1 MQDMSK
7 RFLDEKLPL
16 TPAVFEILLALADQD
31 RHGYGIMQEV
41 EQRTEGLMK
50 LGPGTLYGSIKR
62 MLESDLIEDSGD
74 RPDPELDDDRR
85 KYYRLTKRGRQ
96 VASAEATRLDR
107 QVQQARNKKLLGP
120 TFKEPNRI

>member
-1 MQDMSK
+1 MSK
-7 RFLDEKLPL
+7 STSDEKLPL

-85 KYYRLTKRGRQ
+85 KYYRLTIQGRQ
-96 VASAEATRLDR
+96 VAIAEANRLER
-107 QVQQARNKKLLGP
+107 QVRQAREKNLLP
-120 TFKEPNRI
+120 KAVP

>member
-1 MQDMSK
+1 MSK
-7 RFLDEKLPL
+7 STSNENLPL

-85 KYYRLTKRGRQ
+85 KYYRLTKQGRQ
-96 VASAEATRLDR
+96 VASAEANRLDR

-120 TFKEPNRI
+120 AVKEPNRI

>member
-1 MQDMSK
+1 MSR
-7 RFLDEKLPL
+7 RFSDEKLPL

-62 MLESDLIEDSGD
+62 MLESNLIEDSGD

-85 KYYRLTKRGRQ
+85 KYYRLTKQGRR

-107 QVQQARNKKLLGP
+107 QVQQARDKKLLGP
-120 TFKEPNRI
+120 AFKEPNRI

>member
-1 MQDMSK
+1 MSK
-7 RFLDEKLPL
+7 NTSDEKLPL

-85 KYYRLTKRGRQ
+85 KYYRLTKQGRQ
-96 VASAEATRLDR
+96 VASAEANRLDR

-120 TFKEPNRI
+120 AVKEPNRI

>member
-1 MQDMSK
+1 
-7 RFLDEKLPL
+7 
-16 TPAVFEILLALADQD
+16 
-31 RHGYGIMQEV
+31 
-41 EQRTEGLMK
+41 MK

-85 KYYRLTKRGRQ
+85 KYYRLTKQGRQ

-107 QVQQARNKKLLGP
+107 QVQQARNKELLGP
-120 TFKEPNRI
+120 AFKEPNRI

>member
-1 MQDMSK
+1 MSK
-7 RFLDEKLPL
+7 STSNENLPL

-31 RHGYGIMQEV
+31 RHGYGIMKEV

-62 MLESDLIEDSGD
+62 MLELDLIEDSGD

-85 KYYRLTKRGRQ
+85 KYYRLTKQGRQ
-96 VASAEATRLDR
+96 VASAEANRLDR

-120 TFKEPNRI
+120 AVKEPNRI

>member
-1 MQDMSK
+1 MSK
-7 RFLDEKLPL
+7 STSDENLPL

-85 KYYRLTKRGRQ
+85 RYYRLTKQGRQ
-96 VASAEATRLDR
+96 VASAEANRLDR

-120 TFKEPNRI
+120 AVKEPNRI

>member
-1 MQDMSK
+1 MNKSTS
-7 RFLDEKLPL
+7 DEKLPL

-85 KYYRLTKRGRQ
+85 KYYRLTKQGRQ
-96 VASAEATRLDR
+96 VASAEANRLDR
-107 QVQQARNKKLLGP
+107 QVQQARSKKLLGP
-120 TFKEPNRI
+120 AVKEPNRI

>member
-1 MQDMSK
+1 MSK
-7 RFLDEKLPL
+7 STSDEKLPL

-85 KYYRLTKRGRQ
+85 KYYRLTKQGRQ
-96 VASAEATRLDR
+96 VASAEANRLDR

-120 TFKEPNRI
+120 AVKEPNRI

>member
-1 MQDMSK
+1 MSK
-7 RFLDEKLPL
+7 STSDEKLPL

-62 MLESDLIEDSGD
+62 MLESNIIEDSGD

-85 KYYRLTKRGRQ
+85 KYYRLTKQGRQ

-120 TFKEPNRI
+120 AVKEPNRI

>member
-1 MQDMSK
+1 MSK
-7 RFLDEKLPL
+7 ITSDEKLPL

-85 KYYRLTKRGRQ
+85 KYYRLTKQGRQ
-96 VASAEATRLDR
+96 VASAEANRLDR

-120 TFKEPNRI
+120 AVKEPNRI

>member
-1 MQDMSK
+1 MSK
-7 RFLDEKLPL
+7 STSDENLPL

-85 KYYRLTKRGRQ
+85 KYYRLTKQGRQ
-96 VASAEATRLDR
+96 VASAEANRLDR

-120 TFKEPNRI
+120 AVKEPNRI